1 MKGRWGSFGQ
11 GFGTVQV
18 LREMCINE
26 FAPSLPNVLPCFAL
40 PCLSTSCETDH
51 PKAEE
56 GTTTL
61 RMMGTADVTNSPT
74 LPAFMVSRAQ
84 GLTLRDRV
92 LRLGQHYEV
101 RFVTVMQ
108 RIFLWHQLRST

>member
-1 MKGRWGSFGQ
+1 MTDTQ
-11 GFGTVQV
+11 
-18 LREMCINE
+18 MICINE
-26 FAPSLPNVLPCFAL
+26 FAPSLPVNVPPCFGL

-92 LRLGQHYEV
+92 LRLGQHEV
-101 RFVTVMQ
+101 SVVMQ
-108 RIFLWHQLRST
+108 RIFLWHELRAT